1 MIELRI
7 NVSYILID
15 AGNSCLKIAVVEDLD
30 DVEISYQIL
39 NYTNLYDELN
49 NYLQDCIPSEVIV
62 SNVNNLTIFNIIS
75 DSVYNLWRIHPH
87 LVTVEQDK
95 YGISTRYTNP
105 RTLGCDRWL
114 ALIAARN
121 EFNRACCVID
131 CGTAVTIDVV
141 SNNGMHVG
149 GLISPG
155 ISTARHSLGLKANNL
170 SIVENS
176 DENINNK
183 SSFFAINTQDAILGG
198 TLYQMSAYIERIV
211 SEFKQEFGNN
221 TDCIITGGDAELI
234 LSLTGH
240 HIHHRETLVLSGLR
254 LVAKEIF
261 DREST

>member
-1 MIELRI
+1 M
-7 NVSYILID
+7 SYILID
-15 AGNSCLKIAVVEDLD
+15 AGNSCLKISIVNDL
-30 DVEISYQIL
+30 ENPKIL
-39 NYTNLYDELN
+39 YHILDYTNLYDELSD
-49 NYLQDCIPSEVIV
+49 YLYDCIPSEVIV
-62 SNVNNLTIFNIIS
+62 SNVNSMTIFNIIS
-75 DSVYNLWRIHPH
+75 DSVYKLWRIQPH

-114 ALIAARN
+114 TLIAARN
-121 EFNRACCVID
+121 EFNRSLCVID

-141 SNNGMHVG
+141 SNNGMHIG

-155 ISTARHSLGLKANNL
+155 ITTARHSLGLKANNL
-170 SIVENS
+170 PLVENS

-183 SSFFAINTQDAILGG
+183 SSFLAINTQDAILGG
-198 TLYQMSAYIERIV
+198 TLYQLSAYIERII
-211 SEFKQEFGNN
+211 SEFKQEFGDN

-240 HIHHRETLVLSGLR
+240 HIHHRETLVLDGLR

-261 DREST
+261 DRESS